1 MTNQKWAFSCLDPLV
16 QDHNQCSQIVMLMVI
31 LWGGQIDLLLLY
43 PVVLEHIAAGSINNL
58 TNHCPLFYVNLLMLQ
73 GW

>member
-1 MTNQKWAFSCLDPLV
+1 MTNQKWAFSCLYPLIKNY
-16 QDHNQCSQIVMLMVI
+16 NQCSQIVMLMVI
-31 LWGGQIDLLLLY
+31 IWGGQIDLLLVY
-43 PVVLEHIAAGSINNL
+43 PVVPERVASGPINNL